1 MAGKPGRRGFGSM
14 RRLPSKRWQA
24 TYTGPDGARH
34 NAPSTFS
41 AKDDAVAWLTAERRL
56 IDWGEWT
63 PPKERASASQGA
75 TVTFGAFAQRW
86 LEERDLTPKT
96 RATYRDIYKSRIEP
110 TLAGLKL
117 NEITP
122 PVVRTWYAGLGTE
135 YPTRTAHAYQLLRTI
150 LGTAKSDGLLRENPC
165 TIPKAG
171 RTPKRRE
178 LDLLTVEEL
187 DTVVAE
193 MPARYRAAVLVAAW
207 GGLRF
212 GELTELRRKDVTG
225 GGEVIRV
232 RRAVTLVDGAYVV
245 GRPKSDGGERDVH
258 LPPHIIPALQEHM
271 DEFTAGGANALV
283 FTTARGG
290 RVSQA
295 AFTKPFKSAL
305 ETIGRRE
312 VRVHDL
318 RHFGAVAAAQAGAT
332 TKELMDRLGHS
343 TPAMSM
349 RYQHVAK
356 DRPAAL
362 AARMSKLAEGDQ
374 SE

>member
-1 MAGKPGRRGFGSM
+1 MAGKQGRRGFGSL

-24 TYTGPDGARH
+24 TYTGPDGVRH

-41 AKDDAVAWLTAERRL
+41 AKDDAVAWLASERRL
-56 IDWGEWT
+56 VDWGDWT
-63 PPKERASASQGA
+63 PPREREGVTRGSA
-75 TVTFGAFAQRW
+75 VTFGAFAEQW
-86 LEERDLTPKT
+86 LEERDLTPRT

-110 TLAGLKL
+110 TFSSLKL
-117 NEITP
+117 VEITP
-122 PVVRTWYAGLGTE
+122 ALVRTWFAGLGTKH
-135 YPTRTAHAYQLLRTI
+135 PTRTAHAYQLLRTI
-150 LGTAKSDGLLRENPC
+150 MGTAKTDGLIRENPC

-171 RTPKRRE
+171 RTPQRRE
-178 LDLLTVEEL
+178 LDLLTVDEL
-187 DTVVAE
+187 DAVVE
-193 MPARYRAAVLVAAW
+193 GMPDRYRAAVLVAAW

-245 GRPKSDGGERDVH
+245 GRPKSDGGVRDVH
-258 LPPHIIPALQEHM
+258 LPPHVVPALQRHL
-271 DEFTAGGANALV
+271 DEYTAGGAEALV
-283 FTTARGG
+283 FVTSRGG

-295 AFTKPFKSAL
+295 AFTKPFKDAL
-305 ETIGRRE
+305 EAIGRRE

-343 TPAMSM
+343 TPTMSM

-362 AARMSKLAEGDQ
+362 AARMSRMVQNE
-374 SE
+374 E

>member
-24 TYTGPDGARH
+24 TYTGPDGVRH

-41 AKDDAVAWLTAERRL
+41 AKDDAVAWLAAERRL
-56 IDWGEWT
+56 IDWGEWS
-63 PPKERASASQGA
+63 PPRDRESVSRGA
-75 TVTFGAFAQRW
+75 TVTFGVFADRW
-86 LEERDLTPKT
+86 LTERDLTPKT
-96 RATYRDIYKSRIEP
+96 RATYRDIYRSRLEP
-110 TLAGLKL
+110 TLADLRL

-122 PVVRTWYAGLGTE
+122 ALVRTWYAGLGTE

-150 LGTAKSDGLLRENPC
+150 MGTAKNDGLIRENPC

-178 LDLLTVEEL
+178 LDLLTVDEL
-187 DTVVAE
+187 AAVVDG
-193 MPARYRAAVLVAAW
+193 MPDRYRAAVLVAAW

-225 GGEVIRV
+225 EGDVMRV
-232 RRAVTLVDGAYVV
+232 RRAVTLVDGTYVV
-245 GRPKSDGGERDVH
+245 GRPKSDGGSRDVH
-258 LPPHIIPALQEHM
+258 LPPHVVPALRRHM
-271 DEFTAGGANALV
+271 DDYTAGGADALV

-295 AFTKPFKSAL
+295 AFTKPFKAAL
-305 ETIGRRE
+305 ESIGRRE

-332 TKELMDRLGHS
+332 TKELMDRLGHA
-343 TPAMSM
+343 TPTMSM

-362 AARMSKLAEGDQ
+362 AARMSKMIQGE
-374 SE
+374 